1 MLQYDSAL
9 SLVILKHWR
18 VERRGRTDVCCVS
31 GGRGKEPVQSVMD
44 TSLLVW
50 GVLALEV
57 HAALIL
63 TEGPDSRAH
72 VVNFS
77 SFVFA

>member
-1 MLQYDSAL
+1 MDARMLL
-9 SLVILKHWR
+9 SVKWK
-18 VERRGRTDVCCVS
+18 
-31 GGRGKEPVQSVMD
+31 GKEPVQSVM
-44 TSLLVW
+44 LVGL

-63 TEGPDSRAH
+63 TEGPDFRAH

>member
-9 SLVILKHWR
+9 FLVILKHWR
-18 VERRGRTDVCCVS
+18 VERRGCTDVCHAS
-31 GGRGKEPVQSVMD
+31 SGRGKEPVQSVMD

-63 TEGPDSRAH
+63 TEGPDFRAH
-72 VVNFS
+72 MLNFS

>member
-1 MLQYDSAL
+1 MTVHSFLLYRSIG
-9 SLVILKHWR
+9 V
-18 VERRGRTDVCCVS
+18 RRGVDARMLLSVKWK
-31 GGRGKEPVQSVMD
+31 GKEPVQSVM
-44 TSLLVW
+44 LVGL

-63 TEGPDSRAH
+63 TEGPDFRAH